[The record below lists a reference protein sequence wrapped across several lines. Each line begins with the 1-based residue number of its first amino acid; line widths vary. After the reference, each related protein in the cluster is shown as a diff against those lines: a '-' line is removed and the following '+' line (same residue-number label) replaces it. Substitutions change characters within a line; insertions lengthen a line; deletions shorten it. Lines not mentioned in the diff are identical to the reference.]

1 MKRFLKR
8 VDWIA
13 SFSLHNTMRIH
24 SVTVTSTMA
33 SGLLLHI
40 EDPALRESIEAV
52 FTTKKRRV
60 TVNEGLLRDN
70 SEKVFAWAERNRDEA
85 QLRR

>member
-1 MKRFLKR
+1 MVEHAQNEIYFN
-8 VDWIA
+8 
-13 SFSLHNTMRIH
+13 SL
-24 SVTVTSTMA
+24 VA

-52 FTTKKRRV
+52 YTTKKRRV

-70 SEKVFAWAERNRDEA
+70 SEKVFAWVFAWVEPGCSRIALSR
-85 QLRR
+85 